1 MDPGPDLDD
10 ETIQDGGGGPAPDA
24 RASTLIE
31 PDQGWIADDEA
42 AAVASEVAGDGGP
55 LSAEESAINIV
66 GEDEAPGLT
75 WGEGAGYL
83 DESSVERPPGF
94 GADAPSAEP

>member
-1 MDPGPDLDD
+1 MD
-10 ETIQDGGGGPAPDA
+10 PAPDFDDVA
-24 RASTLIE
+24 IPDVEAEPASAAGGATLIE

-42 AAVASEVAGDGGP
+42 AAVASEVDGDGAP

-66 GEDEAPGLT
+66 SEDEAPGLT

-94 GADAPSAEP
+94 GTETPSAEP

>member
-1 MDPGPDLDD
+1 MD
-10 ETIQDGGGGPAPDA
+10 PAPDFDDVA
-24 RASTLIE
+24 ILEVEGEPASDGPTLVE

-55 LSAEESAINIV
+55 LSAEESAIHVIS
-66 GEDEAPGLT
+66 EDEAPGLT

-83 DESSVERPPGF
+83 EESSSERPPGS
-94 GADAPSAEP
+94 GGDTATAEP